1 MNYWLFKTEPDTFG
15 IDDLASRP
23 NQTEPWDGVRNYQ
36 ARNFLRDDVKEGDYV
51 FIYHSSCKT
60 VGIAGVA
67 KVVKEGYPDSE
78 QFNPESNYFD
88 PKSSQ
93 EQPRWFRVDV
103 KFEEKFSSVLPLK
116 TIKSMPEIT
125 ELGLVKRGHRLSI
138 MPVSEYE
145 WQQLYAAATQ
155 H

>member
-23 NQTEPWDGVRNYQ
+23 DQTEPWDGVRNYQ
-36 ARNFLRDDVKEGDYV
+36 ARNFLRDDVKEGDCV

-67 KVVKEGYPDSE
+67 KVVKEGYPDTE
-78 QFNPESNYFD
+78 QFNPESNYYD

-103 KFEEKFSSVLPLK
+103 KFQEKFPSVLPLK

-125 ELGLVKRGHRLSI
+125 ELGLVKRGHRLSV

-145 WQQLYAAATQ
+145 WQQLYAAAMQ
-155 H
+155 K